1 MLKIHPTAIIEE
13 GAKIGK
19 NTTVGAYCVITKS
32 VVLGDNNHLQ
42 SHVVIDGDTTI
53 GDNNQF
59 YPFAC
64 IGTKP
69 QDLKYK
75 GEPTRVK
82 IGSKNTIREY
92 VTINASNGMEEDTV
106 VGDGNLIMSYVHVA
120 HNCQIGNNT
129 IISSSTNFAG
139 HVHVLDHAIVSG
151 MCAVNQFVK
160 IGRYAFVGGG
170 SQIKKDIPPFTRGQG
185 VDYYLGGINA
195 IGLQRRD
202 FTVEEISAIKDVYK
216 IFYRSGLNVSQA
228 IEEAEQTPNLTDYQ
242 REFIEF
248 AKTSDRGIVLSVDK
262 DSTD

>member
-75 GEPTRVK
+75 GEPTRDRK
-82 IGSKNTIREY
+82 S
-92 VTINASNGMEEDTV
+92 V
-106 VGDGNLIMSYVHVA
+106 V
-120 HNCQIGNNT
+120 
-129 IISSSTNFAG
+129 
-139 HVHVLDHAIVSG
+139 
-151 MCAVNQFVK
+151 
-160 IGRYAFVGGG
+160 
-170 SQIKKDIPPFTRGQG
+170 
-185 VDYYLGGINA
+185 
-195 IGLQRRD
+195 
-202 FTVEEISAIKDVYK
+202 
-216 IFYRSGLNVSQA
+216 
-228 IEEAEQTPNLTDYQ
+228 
-242 REFIEF
+242 
-248 AKTSDRGIVLSVDK
+248 
-262 DSTD
+262 